1 MFPRGLCVFT
11 RQVMN
16 QRPATTES
24 TATTLLA
31 GVTLDVLVVG
41 GGIVGA
47 GVARDAAM
55 RGLSVAVIDKGDF
68 ASGTSSRSSR
78 LLHGGLR
85 YLAQGRVGLVR
96 EASVEKRT
104 IGKIAPHLAEPLAF
118 VFPSYARSAW
128 PMWKLVL
135 GVKTYDLVC
144 GMQNFGHSTT
154 MGRSATLSRVAG
166 LTTEKLNGSVRY
178 FDALTND
185 ARLVI
190 DSLRSAAHH
199 GAIALNYT
207 RLESA
212 DPVGSLWRCRLA
224 TEQGV
229 TEVMT
234 RTLVNATGPW
244 SDRIPGSGTALR
256 LTKGVHLV
264 VDRSRLPAPD
274 AVVMAEGERIL
285 FAIPWGERVILG
297 TTDTDY
303 DGPLEEPSCDQS
315 DIDYVL
321 SVTNATFPAAKLK
334 PVDVISHWSG
344 LRPLVADPNGNPSD
358 ISRRHVVAMT
368 HPGWWDV
375 TGGKLTTYRLMAE
388 ETVNAIVRHTK
399 APAKPC
405 VTDSTPLLEGVAGP
419 AIGVLPPEVS
429 QEAVQHSCR
438 HEWAR
443 RLDDVMLRRTSW
455 RHYCHDHMA
464 VATKVA
470 DWMAEELGWDASQR
484 AEELRRYHELT
495 ASSDAVPSPHFNG
508 SPPAIRNG
516 RVNGHAVL
524 SCGHEGDGAE
534 RDLGA
539 SKHPM

>member
-1 MFPRGLCVFT
+1 
-11 RQVMN
+11 MN
-16 QRPATTES
+16 QRSFTTES
-24 TATTLLA
+24 TTPAAARLE
-31 GVTLDVLVVG
+31 GRTLDVLVVG

-55 RGLSVAVIDKGDF
+55 RGLRVAVIDKGDF

-96 EASVEKRT
+96 EASLEKRT

-135 GVKTYDLVC
+135 GVKTYDLLC
-144 GMQNFGHSTT
+144 GMQNFGRSST
-154 MGRSATLSRVAG
+154 MGRSATLSHVAG
-166 LTTEKLNGSVRY
+166 LTTDRLNGSVRY

-185 ARLVI
+185 ARLAL
-190 DSLRSAAHH
+190 DSLRSAVHN

-207 RLESA
+207 KLESA
-212 DPVGSLWRCRLA
+212 EPVGSLWRCRVA

-229 TEVMT
+229 IEVIT
-234 RTLVNATGPW
+234 RAVVNATGPW
-244 SDRIPGSGTALR
+244 SDRIPRSGTALR

-264 VDRSRLPAPD
+264 VDRSRLPIPD

-321 SVTNATFPAAKLK
+321 SVTNATFPSAKLGAH
-334 PVDVISHWSG
+334 DVISHWSG
-344 LRPLVADPNGNPSD
+344 LRPLVADPNGDPSD
-358 ISRRHVVAMT
+358 ISRRHKVSMT

-388 ETVNAIVRHTK
+388 ETVDAIVRHAK
-399 APAKPC
+399 LQAKPC
-405 VTDSTPLLEGVAGP
+405 RTASTPILDGVAGP
-419 AIGVLPPEVS
+419 AVGILPPDVS
-429 QEAVQHSCR
+429 KEAVLHYCR

-443 RLDDVMLRRTSW
+443 HLDDVMLRRTSW
-455 RHYCHDHMA
+455 RHYCHDHAA
-464 VATKVA
+464 VAAKVA
-470 DWMAEELGWDASQR
+470 DWMAEELGWDDAQRSQ
-484 AEELRRYHELT
+484 ELRRYRQLT
-495 ASSDAVPSPHFNG
+495 ANGSAPSPHFNDH
-508 SPPAIRNG
+508 SSAIRNG
-516 RVNGHAVL
+516 NANGRAVL
-524 SCGHEGDGAE
+524 SSASDDEGAVQPPF
-534 RDLGA
+534 R
-539 SKHPM
+539 

>member
-1 MFPRGLCVFT
+1 MNERFT
-11 RQVMN
+11 
-16 QRPATTES
+16 TSES
-24 TATTLLA
+24 PTPPTACLE
-31 GVTLDVLVVG
+31 GRTLDVLVVG

-55 RGLSVAVIDKGDF
+55 RGLAVAVIDKGDF

-96 EASVEKRT
+96 EASLEKRT

-135 GVKTYDLVC
+135 GVKTYDLLC
-144 GMQNFGHSTT
+144 GMQNFGRSST
-154 MGRSATLSRVAG
+154 MGRTATLSRVKG
-166 LTTEKLNGSVRY
+166 LSADKLNGSVRY

-185 ARLVI
+185 ARLAI

-199 GAIALNYT
+199 GAVALNYT
-207 RLESA
+207 KLESA
-212 DPVGSLWRCRLA
+212 EPVGGFWRCRLA

-229 TEVMT
+229 VEVMT
-234 RTLVNATGPW
+234 RTVVNATGPW

-264 VDRSRLPAPD
+264 VDRSRLPIPD

-303 DGPLEEPSCDQS
+303 DGPLEEPSCDPS
-315 DIDYVL
+315 DIEYVL
-321 SVTNATFPAAKLK
+321 GVTNATFPAAKLK
-334 PVDVISHWSG
+334 PVDVISTWSG
-344 LRPLVADPNGNPSD
+344 LRPLVADPNGDPSD
-358 ISRRHVVAMT
+358 ISRRHKVSMT

-388 ETVNAIVRHTK
+388 ETVDAIVRHTK
-399 APAKPC
+399 LEAKPC
-405 VTDSTPLLEGVAGP
+405 ATATKRVLDGVTGP
-419 AIGVLPPEVS
+419 AVGLLPPEVS
-429 QEAVQHSCR
+429 RAAVEHYCR

-443 RLDDVMLRRTSW
+443 HLGDVMLRRTSW
-455 RHYCHDHMA
+455 RHYCHDHAA
-464 VATKVA
+464 VAVQVA
-470 DWMAEELGWDASQR
+470 EWMAAEFGWSDAQRSEELQR
-484 AEELRRYHELT
+484 YRQLT
-495 ASSDAVPSPHFNG
+495 STDAVPSPHFVDQTT
-508 SPPAIRNG
+508 AIRNG
-516 RVNGHAVL
+516 QPKGHANGHAVL
-524 SCGHEGDGAE
+524 SATNRGDAQPAARQANE
-534 RDLGA
+534 
-539 SKHPM
+539 